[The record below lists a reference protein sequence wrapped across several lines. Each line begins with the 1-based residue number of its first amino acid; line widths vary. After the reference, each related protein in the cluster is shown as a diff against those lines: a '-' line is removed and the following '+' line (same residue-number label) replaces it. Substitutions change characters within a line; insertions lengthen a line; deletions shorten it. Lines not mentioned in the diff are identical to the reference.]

1 MLNTHRL
8 LPLLAVA
15 LACFAAPPP
24 SYQLT
29 WADEFDS
36 TALDTAKWDYR
47 TDSKHWST
55 QLPANVVL
63 RDGNLIL
70 LLKKERAGG
79 MEYTGAGVIS
89 KQAFGFGYYET
100 RFRINAGKGWH
111 SSFWM
116 MRHDGQGGTA
126 TGIAALEFDVIENDS
141 INLNSYGINTH
152 KWLGQHV
159 SYGHKNVTTPP
170 LSDFHV
176 YGCEYTPT
184 HVKYFFDGVL
194 QQTVD
199 ISQRAK
205 GGENIWLTSIASYL
219 GKTDKVDDSRLP
231 GEVIFEYVRFYT
243 KPQDK

>member
-1 MLNTHRL
+1 MKLSLFLFSAL
-8 LPLLAVA
+8 LPLLA
-15 LACFAAPPP
+15 APPP
-24 SYQLT
+24 GYQLS

-36 TALDTAKWDYR
+36 ATLDTTQWDYR

-55 QLPANVVL
+55 QRPENVLL

-70 LLKKERAGG
+70 LLKKEPADG

-89 KQAFGFGYYET
+89 KRAFGFGYYET

-116 MRHDGQGGTA
+116 MRHDGHGGTA
-126 TGIAALEFDVIENDS
+126 TGSAALELDVIENDS
-141 INLNSYGINTH
+141 INLTSYGLNTH
-152 KWLGQHV
+152 QWSGQHI
-159 SYGHKNVTTPP
+159 SFGHKNVATPT

-176 YGCEYTPT
+176 YGCQYTPT
-184 HVKYFFDGVL
+184 EVKYFFDGVL

-199 ISQRAK
+199 ISQLTK
-205 GGENIWLTSIASYL
+205 DGENIWLTSIASQL

-243 KPQDK
+243 TPQDK